1 MKKILF
7 IFIIFFSTAVNS
19 NEKIVTLANVNNI
32 SITNID
38 LRDEMLILK
47 TLNNFKEID
56 QKTLQQSAFQGL
68 LDQAIK
74 EIEIKDNKIEIKN
87 KIESQAL
94 INLKKKLN
102 DSGIESKRIYKK
114 IQKKAQIDYAWN
126 ILISKKYGWKLNI
139 NINEIEQKLI
149 GLGFVDS
156 SNPETIKKKKKL
168 IVQEKNKKFNFYSRT
183 HLEQTKR
190 ELLIKIIKGK
200 KQFSF

>member
-7 IFIIFFSTAVNS
+7 IFIIFFSTEVNS
-19 NEKIVTLANVNNI
+19 NEKIITLANINNI

-38 LRDEMLILK
+38 LKDEMLIIK

-74 EIEIKDNKIEIKN
+74 EIEIRDNKIEIKD
-87 KIESQAL
+87 KIENQAL
-94 INLKKKLN
+94 VNLKKRLN
-102 DSGIESKRIYKK
+102 DSGIGSKK
-114 IQKKAQIDYAWN
+114 IYNKIKKKAQIDYGWN
-126 ILISKKYGWKLNI
+126 ILISRKYSWKLNV
-139 NINEIEQKLI
+139 NIKEIEQKLI

-156 SNPETIKKKKKL
+156 NNPETIKKKNKL
-168 IVQEKNKKFNFYSRT
+168 IAQEKNKKFNFYSRS

-190 ELLIKIIKGK
+190 ELLIKIIK
-200 KQFSF
+200 

>member
-56 QKTLQQSAFQGL
+56 QKALQQSAFQSL

-139 NINEIEQKLI
+139 NINEIEEKLI

-156 SNPETIKKKKKL
+156 NNPETIKEKNKL
-168 IVQEKNKKFNFYSRT
+168 IAQEKNKKFNFYSRT

-190 ELLIKIIKGK
+190 ELLIKIIK
-200 KQFSF
+200 